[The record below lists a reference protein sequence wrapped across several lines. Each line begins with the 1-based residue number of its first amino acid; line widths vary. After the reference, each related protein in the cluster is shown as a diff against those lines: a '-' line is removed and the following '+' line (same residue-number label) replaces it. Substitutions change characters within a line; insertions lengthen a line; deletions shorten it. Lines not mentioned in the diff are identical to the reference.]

1 MKILLIEDDK
11 DTADYIHRGLK
22 EEGHTVDVVGD
33 GKTGL
38 LLASTEQYDV
48 LVVDRMLPELDGLS
62 LVKTLRGTDTNAPVL
77 FLTTLGGV
85 DDRVE
90 GLDAGGDDYLVKPF
104 AFSEF
109 MARVN
114 ALGRRSPF
122 KEKERNLRV
131 ADLEMDLVARAVT
144 RAGTR
149 IDLQPREF
157 KLLEALMENRGRVL
171 TRNMLLER
179 VWDFHFDPKTSVVE
193 THISRLRAKIDKP
206 FDTELIH
213 TIRGTGC
220 SLYEPKSPSG

>member
-22 EEGHTVDVVGD
+22 EEGHTVDVAGD

-62 LVKTLRGTDTNAPVL
+62 LVKTLRGIDTNAPVL

-109 MARVN
+109 IARVN

-157 KLLEALMENRGRVL
+157 KLQHV
-171 TRNMLLER
+171 
-179 VWDFHFDPKTSVVE
+179 S
-193 THISRLRAKIDKP
+193 
-206 FDTELIH
+206 
-213 TIRGTGC
+213 
-220 SLYEPKSPSG
+220 

>member
-1 MKILLIEDDK
+1 M
-11 DTADYIHRGLK
+11 
-22 EEGHTVDVVGD
+22 
-33 GKTGL
+33 
-38 LLASTEQYDV
+38 
-48 LVVDRMLPELDGLS
+48 
-62 LVKTLRGTDTNAPVL
+62 

-90 GLDAGGDDYLVKPF
+90 GLDAGGDDHLVKPF

-109 MARVN
+109 IARVN

-122 KEKERNLRV
+122 KEKETNLRV
-131 ADLEMDLVARAVT
+131 ADLEMDLVTRTVT
-144 RAGTR
+144 RIGTR

-157 KLLEALMENRGRVL
+157 KLLEVLMQNRGRVL

-179 VWDFHFDPKTSVVE
+179 VWDFHFDPQTSVVE

-213 TIRGTGC
+213 TIRGTGY
-220 SLYEPKSPSG
+220 SLYEPK

>member
-109 MARVN
+109 IARVN

-206 FDTELIH
+206 YDTELIH
-213 TIRGTGC
+213 TIRGTGY
-220 SLYEPKSPSG
+220 SLYEPK